1 MCPAGRRGILY
12 QSLTESQKE
21 ICEKTPFS
29 KYSIGMDLFKG
40 EVAPAEMAPAAPVS
54 VGRALGGL
62 LRNPWQTLLRWNRK
76 AALLSA
82 LFRGGV
88 FLAASLK
95 SHHAGRSHAVLA
107 EAAFGAVFM
116 GFFGTVT
123 QTLRLAEPQWL
134 VELLLAGVFPLLFQV
149 GDICF
154 HSALGTQAFRS
165 GMIASAVFTALSAL
179 FNLYIMRRGTLLV
192 GEESSS
198 FAQDLIVL
206 PKLAVMFVVSGVLR
220 AWRVAA
226 GIGRGISGDMA
237 SS

>member
-1 MCPAGRRGILY
+1 
-12 QSLTESQKE
+12 
-21 ICEKTPFS
+21 
-29 KYSIGMDLFKG
+29 MDSFKG
-40 EVAPAEMAPAAPVS
+40 EAAPAEVTPTAPAPVS
-54 VGRALGGL
+54 VGQALGGL
-62 LRNPWQTLLRWNRK
+62 LRHPLQTLLRWNGK

-88 FLAASLK
+88 FLLASLK

-107 EAAFGAVFM
+107 EALFGAGFM

-123 QTLRLAEPQWL
+123 QALRLAEPQWL

-154 HSALGTQAFRS
+154 HSALGTQAVRS
-165 GMIASAVFTALSAL
+165 GMIASAVFSAVSAL

-198 FAQDLIVL
+198 FAQDLITL
-206 PKLAVMFVVSGVLR
+206 PKLALMFVVAGVLKG
-220 AWRVAA
+220 WRIAT
-226 GIGRGISGDMA
+226 GIGRGVADDMA

>member
-1 MCPAGRRGILY
+1 
-12 QSLTESQKE
+12 
-21 ICEKTPFS
+21 
-29 KYSIGMDLFKG
+29 MDQFKG
-40 EVAPAEMAPAAPVS
+40 EVAPAEVAATVPLTV
-54 VGRALGGL
+54 RQALGGL
-62 LRNPWQTLLRWNRK
+62 VRNPLQFLLRWNGK

-95 SHHAGRSHAVLA
+95 SHQAGRSHAVLA
-107 EAAFGAVFM
+107 EALFGAGFM

-123 QTLRLAEPQWL
+123 QVLRLAEPQWL
-134 VELLLAGVFPLLFQV
+134 VALLLAGVFPLLFQV

-192 GEESSS
+192 GEEGSP
-198 FAQDLIVL
+198 FAQDLITL
-206 PKLAVMFVVSGVLR
+206 PKLALMFALSGVLQ

-226 GIGRGISGDMA
+226 GIGRGIAGDVA

>member
-1 MCPAGRRGILY
+1 
-12 QSLTESQKE
+12 
-21 ICEKTPFS
+21 
-29 KYSIGMDLFKG
+29 MDPFKG
-40 EVAPAEMAPAAPVS
+40 EAAPAEVAPAPPVPVS
-54 VGRALGGL
+54 VGQALGGL
-62 LRNPWQTLLRWNRK
+62 LRNPLQTLLRWNGK

-88 FLAASLK
+88 FLLASLK

-107 EAAFGAVFM
+107 EALFGAGFM
-116 GFFGTVT
+116 GFYGTVT
-123 QTLRLAEPQWL
+123 QALRLAEPQWL
-134 VELLLAGVFPLLFQV
+134 AELLLAGVFPLLFQV

-192 GEESSS
+192 GEESRS
-198 FAQDLIVL
+198 FVQDLIVL
-206 PKLAVMFVVSGVLR
+206 PKLALMFVVSGVMTV
-220 AWRVAA
+220 WRIAM
-226 GIGRGISGDMA
+226 GIGRVAGDMA

>member
-1 MCPAGRRGILY
+1 
-12 QSLTESQKE
+12 
-21 ICEKTPFS
+21 
-29 KYSIGMDLFKG
+29 MDPFKG
-40 EVAPAEMAPAAPVS
+40 EAAPAEVAPAAPSPVS
-54 VGRALGGL
+54 VGQALGGL
-62 LRNPWQTLLRWNRK
+62 LRNPLQTLLRWNGK

-82 LFRGGV
+82 LFRGGI
-88 FLAASLK
+88 FLVASLK

-107 EAAFGAVFM
+107 EALFGAGFM

-123 QTLRLAEPQWL
+123 QALRLAEPQWL

-198 FAQDLIVL
+198 FAKDLITL
-206 PKLAVMFVVSGVLR
+206 PKLALLFVVSGVLQ
-220 AWRVAA
+220 AWRIAA
-226 GIGRGISGDMA
+226 GIGRGDMA
-237 SS
+237 SSRR